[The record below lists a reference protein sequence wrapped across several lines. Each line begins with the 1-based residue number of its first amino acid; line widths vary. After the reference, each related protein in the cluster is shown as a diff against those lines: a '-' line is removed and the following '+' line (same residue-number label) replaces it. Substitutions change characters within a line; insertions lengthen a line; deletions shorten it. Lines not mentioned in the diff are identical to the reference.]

1 MDTDPVVGKIAVT
14 DQNTLFEGPLGAIE
28 VLPAGASGGQF
39 SVVRHP
45 LAPRTLG
52 SPLHTH
58 HDEDEYSI
66 VTVGA
71 IGVQVGE
78 ATSLAQVG
86 DVVCKPRGIRHA
98 FWNPT
103 DEPAELL
110 EIITPSGFVEYF
122 RELGQ
127 ILAATG
133 SLPDLGEMS
142 ALAERYRLD
151 VDFSSVE
158 ALARE
163 HGLRVGP

>member
-1 MDTDPVVGKIAVT
+1 MDTDPVAGKIAVA

-28 VLPAGASGGQF
+28 VLPAAASGGQL

-45 LAPRTLG
+45 LAPRALG

-58 HDEDEYSI
+58 HAEDEYSI

-71 IGVQVGE
+71 VGVQVGD

-127 ILAATG
+127 IMALGNLPDPEVIMALAA
-133 SLPDLGEMS
+133 
-142 ALAERYRLD
+142 RYRLD
-151 VDFSSVE
+151 IDFSSVE
-158 ALARE
+158 SLARE
-163 HGLRVGP
+163 HGLRVDP